1 VENRTANGIL
11 DGRRFGRLLLRELA
25 GSYRGLLI
33 AMAAV
38 GGALVIIS
46 ALAAMGHAAG
56 AASGGGISGLHLW
69 FFRNMLFLGGFILTS
84 MAFRELRQGGGGIF
98 YFTLPGSLLEKL
110 LAKLLLTSL
119 GYALGCAIFLSAA
132 AAVSQL
138 INVVLFGFGNGLFNP
153 LDPVVLRMGA
163 VYLVTQ
169 SVFLLGSIWFRKLA
183 FLKTVL
189 WILIISVGALVVFAV
204 AARIFLA
211 HPLWAGG
218 SLQLNFGSGGFSGM
232 FGRGPGGPANIVGVR
247 TAGQVAMFGLLAP
260 VCWLA
265 AYFRLGETEV

>member
-1 VENRTANGIL
+1 MESKPTNGIISA
-11 DGRRFGRLLLRELA
+11 RRFGHILLRELA

-38 GGALVIIS
+38 GGVLLIIS
-46 ALAAMGHAAG
+46 ALMAMGHATGMGPAG
-56 AASGGGISGLHLW
+56 VSPFLLGY
-69 FFRNMLFLGGFILTS
+69 FRNMLFLGGFILTS
-84 MAFRELRQGGGGIF
+84 MAFREVRQNGGGIF
-98 YFTLPGSLLEKL
+98 YFTLPGSLFEKL

-119 GYALGCAIFLSAA
+119 GYAVGCAVFFTAVT
-132 AAVSQL
+132 AVSQIL
-138 INVVLFGFGNGLFNP
+138 TMVLFGSGNGVFNP
-153 LDPVVLRMGA
+153 FDPVVLRMGA
-163 VYLVTQ
+163 LYLVTQ

-189 WILIISVGALVVFAV
+189 WILIIGFGAAVVFAI

-218 SLQLNFGSGGFSGM
+218 GLRLDFGPQGFSGM
-232 FGRGPGGPANIVGVR
+232 FGRGSVGPGNLGGARV
-247 TAGQVAMFGLLAP
+247 AGQVLVYGLLAP

-265 AYFRLGETEV
+265 AYFKLGETEV